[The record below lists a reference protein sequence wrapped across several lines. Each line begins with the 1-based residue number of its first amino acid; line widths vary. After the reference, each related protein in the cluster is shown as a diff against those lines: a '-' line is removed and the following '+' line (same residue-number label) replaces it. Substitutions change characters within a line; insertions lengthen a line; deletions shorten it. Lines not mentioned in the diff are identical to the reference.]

1 MSRTYELVF
10 IVQPELEEDGLNALV
25 DRIQQVMIDNG
36 GQVQK
41 VEHMG
46 RRKLAYAI
54 DKRTEGY
61 YVLIHSSLD
70 GAAIGELER
79 SLRLSEDVL
88 RHLLVRLDEKE

>member
-10 IVQPELEEDGLNALV
+10 IVQPELGEDALNAVV
-25 DRIQQVMIDNG
+25 DRIQQVVIDNG

-54 DKRTEGY
+54 DKTTEGY
-61 YVLIHSSLD
+61 YVLIHASLN

-79 SLRLSEDVL
+79 SLKLSEDVL